1 MRRRELKDLNLID
14 DFLFWSAVVRGEE
27 GEQLCRI
34 ILETVLGRK
43 LGKIEVIA
51 QKNIPG
57 VNPKRHG
64 IMLDAYITAE
74 RSDAK
79 DKHDRLKDSSS
90 ELVEIQKD
98 IYDIEPNTYK
108 IGFEAR
114 RGRFYHSL
122 IDTRMLKSG
131 VKYNRLKNVVVIMI
145 QPYDLFGKNRLMYTF
160 ATKCEEDPTI
170 EYDDGIKT
178 IYLYTKGKE
187 GNYSQELRDM
197 LKFIEESRPE
207 NAANDDLKKMQKL
220 IDEVKQDDEVGVQYM
235 KSWEVMEYMEEEA
248 RAEGHARGLEEGR
261 VEGLAKGRVE
271 GLAQGCVRGHAEGRK
286 EAIISAI
293 EAFAELG
300 VPRDTIKGKLI
311 DKFGMTEAEADGYLQ
326 GVL

>member
-51 QKNIPG
+51 QKNISG
-57 VNPKRHG
+57 INPKRHG
-64 IMLDAYITAE
+64 IMLDAYITVE

-108 IGFEAR
+108 TGSEAR

-248 RAEGHARGLEEGR
+248 RAEGHARGLEEG
-261 VEGLAKGRVE
+261 LTQGRVRGHAE
-271 GLAQGCVRGHAEGRK
+271 GHAEGRK

-326 GVL
+326 GLL